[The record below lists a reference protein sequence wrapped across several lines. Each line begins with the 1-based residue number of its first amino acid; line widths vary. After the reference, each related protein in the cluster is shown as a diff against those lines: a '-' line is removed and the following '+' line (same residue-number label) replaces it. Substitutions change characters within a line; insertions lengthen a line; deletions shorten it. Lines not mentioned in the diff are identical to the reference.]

1 MLSLLSKRIRY
12 LRELKNWTQAVLA
25 EKAGVSR
32 SYISEL
38 ERSTREPTV
47 GILKSIADAFQVP
60 IDIFF
65 DDTMFLPLAELADML
80 PEDILDFL
88 NDQEGLPYIKL
99 AKQAKEW
106 QILPEVL
113 ADLIEALRKAQGGA
127 DKWEFCREVY
137 IILSQ
142 GIAALYRKLNK
153 EVVFQY

>member
-1 MLSLLSKRIRY
+1 MLNLLPQRIKY

-38 ERSTREPTV
+38 ERGTREPTV

-65 DDTMFLPLAELADML
+65 NDTTFLPIAELADML
-80 PEDILDFL
+80 PEDIREFI

-99 AKQAKEW
+99 AKRAKEW
-106 QILPEVL
+106 QISPEIL
-113 ADLIEALRKAQGGA
+113 EDLIETLRRAKDDA
-127 DKWEFCREVY
+127 
-137 IILSQ
+137 
-142 GIAALYRKLNK
+142 NK
-153 EVVFQY
+153 